1 MNSDRHA
8 GPIGQA
14 PAGLKTNKKGLRKQ
28 AFFPYASSPPPV
40 PCRKLLKG
48 THYFQVG
55 DRCLCPKVL
64 TSRRDRS
71 NKA

>member
-1 MNSDRHA
+1 MNYDRRA

-14 PAGLKTNKKGLRKQ
+14 PTGLKTNKKGPRKQ

-40 PCRKLLKG
+40 PCGRLLKG

-55 DRCLCPKVL
+55 DRCLRPKIL
-64 TSRRDRS
+64 TGRRNRS
-71 NKA
+71 YKA